1 MSFRHPRLKPIVAAS
16 AIIVTYS
23 LPALAQVV
31 GPDAMPPEELPN
43 FSAGSESTDD
53 VPQADLTDE
62 AALLDALAHA
72 DPVAAKRYERQL
84 QALWSKSGSPAADL
98 LLKRGREALE
108 VKDTK
113 TAIEHLTALTDHAPE
128 FAEGWHARASAYFAA
143 DLMGPAIAD
152 IEHTLALNP
161 NNYGAIFGLGT
172 ILEAFGD
179 KKRAYEAYL
188 RAQSIHPHHEDISAA
203 VERLRAEI
211 QGKAL

>member
-1 MSFRHPRLKPIVAAS
+1 MSFRHPRLKLIVAAS

-23 LPALAQVV
+23 LPASAQVL
-31 GPDAMPPEELPN
+31 GPDAMPPEELPD
-43 FSAGSESTDD
+43 FSAGSENTAD

-62 AALLDALAHA
+62 SALLDALAHA
-72 DPVAAKRYERQL
+72 DAASAKRYERQL
-84 QALWSKSGSPAADL
+84 QALWSKSGSPSADL

-113 TAIEHLTALTDHAPE
+113 TAIEHLTALTDHAPD
-128 FAEGWHARASAYFAA
+128 FAEGWNARASAYFAA

-152 IEHTLALNP
+152 LEHALSLNP
-161 NNYGAIFGLGT
+161 HNYGAIFGLGM
-172 ILEAFGD
+172 ILEGFGD

-188 RAQSIHPHHEDISAA
+188 RAQTIHPHHEDISAA